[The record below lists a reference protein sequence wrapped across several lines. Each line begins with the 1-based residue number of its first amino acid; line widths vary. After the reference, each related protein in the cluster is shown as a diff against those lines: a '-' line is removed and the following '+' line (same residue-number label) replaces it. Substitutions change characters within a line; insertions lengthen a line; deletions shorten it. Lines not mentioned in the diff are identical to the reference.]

1 MEFWIKNWK
10 HSEIVKLPHLKSSVN
25 SSMNNEINS
34 FCLFFSLLLWISNE
48 TPMHVEISPLT
59 LDSALLQADMA
70 KYCKWLMKFTF
81 CYHQLIQLDFP
92 QHPPK
97 ELLCHLKSRDCVFW
111 KTAEKDSPWTSIQD
125 IVGCYKSKPRNKILR
140 QGLPLWLSG

>member
-1 MEFWIKNWK
+1 
-10 HSEIVKLPHLKSSVN
+10 
-25 SSMNNEINS
+25 
-34 FCLFFSLLLWISNE
+34 
-48 TPMHVEISPLT
+48 MHVEISPLT

-70 KYCKWLMKFTF
+70 KCCKWLMKFTF

-92 QHPPK
+92 QQPLK

-111 KTAEKDSPWTSIQD
+111 KTAEKDSPQGVQTSIQH